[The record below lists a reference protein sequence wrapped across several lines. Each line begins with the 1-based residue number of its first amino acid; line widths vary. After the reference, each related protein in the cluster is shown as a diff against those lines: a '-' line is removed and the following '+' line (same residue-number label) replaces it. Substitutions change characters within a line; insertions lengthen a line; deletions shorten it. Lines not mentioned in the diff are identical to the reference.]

1 MDLKIPNN
9 EILWVTYIINEKPAY
24 AITSI
29 KIRDVYYLYSVK
41 DDELVRTNRRAENP
55 NDLEKY
61 VKWKRG

>member
-24 AITSI
+24 AITSTKI
-29 KIRDVYYLYSVK
+29 KDVYYLYRVK
-41 DDELVRTNRRAENP
+41 DDDLVRTNRRAENP

-61 VKWKRG
+61 VKWK

>member
-1 MDLKIPNN
+1 MLKIPNN

-24 AITSI
+24 AITST
-29 KIRDVYYLYSVK
+29 KIRDVYYLYRVK

-61 VKWKRG
+61 VKWK

>member
-1 MDLKIPNN
+1 MKIPNN

-24 AITSI
+24 AITST
-29 KIRDVYYLYSVK
+29 KIRDVYYLYRVK

-61 VKWKRG
+61 VKWKWG

>member
-1 MDLKIPNN
+1 MKIPNN

-24 AITSI
+24 AITST
-29 KIRDVYYLYSVK
+29 KIRDVYYLYRVK

-61 VKWKRG
+61 VKWK

>member
-24 AITSI
+24 AITST
-29 KIRDVYYLYSVK
+29 KIRDVYYLYHVK

-61 VKWKRG
+61 VKWK

>member
-24 AITSI
+24 AITST
-29 KIRDVYYLYSVK
+29 KIRDVYYLYRVK

-61 VKWKRG
+61 VKWK